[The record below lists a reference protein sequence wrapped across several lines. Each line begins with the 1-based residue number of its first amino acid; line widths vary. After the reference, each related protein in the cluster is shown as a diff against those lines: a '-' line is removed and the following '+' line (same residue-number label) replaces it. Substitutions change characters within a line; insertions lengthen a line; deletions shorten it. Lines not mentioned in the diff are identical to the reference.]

1 MTQLSAKFSPW
12 RIMIVALIILA
23 PATGFA
29 IAFAPQAEPI
39 KKMFETYGE
48 PALIKTKEMAETIVG
63 LKIVTDFVHWAWNHP
78 PKLRPL

>member
-12 RIMIVALIILA
+12 RIMIVGLIILA

-39 KKMFETYGE
+39 KKLYGE
-48 PALIKTKEMAETIVG
+48 PALTKTKQIAETIGG
-63 LKIVTDFVHWAWNHP
+63 LKFVTDFVHWAWNHP
-78 PKLRPL
+78 PKPRPL